1 MKKIELISLTLRNFK
16 GIRDF
21 RLDADGENV
30 DIYGDNAV
38 GKTTLF
44 DAFTWAL
51 FDKDSQNKK
60 DFEIKTLGPDGK
72 VLEHGTNHEVEVV
85 LLVNGKHRTLRK
97 VFSEKWTKKRG
108 AVTAE
113 FTGHTTDYYVDGV
126 PVKKSEYAD
135 VVSSIVD
142 EDLFKLLTNP
152 SYFNEVLKWQERRK
166 ILIEVCGDVSDAE
179 VITSNPELSE
189 LTGLLGERTLEGHRK
204 MLAA

>member
-21 RLDADGENV
+21 RLDADGEDVNV
-30 DIYGDNAV
+30 FGDNAV

-44 DAFTWAL
+44 DAFTWSL

-85 LLVNGKHRTLRK
+85 LLVNGKRRTLRK

-126 PVKKSEYAD
+126 PVKKGEYEAFIA
-135 VVSSIVD
+135 SIVK
-142 EDLFKLLTNP
+142 EEVFKLLTNP
-152 SYFNEVLKWQERRK
+152 AFFNEQLKKDDRRR
-166 ILIEVCGDVSDAE
+166 ILIEVCGDLSDAE